1 MQQSNQKNDLKWFNA
16 IRYNTGSR
24 WETVRAPMLRR
35 WNIQRVPSNK
45 MAKAKEESYA
55 MPNPPKM
62 PLKIQLTPEENAY
75 MPNAEKFTAHTFEA
89 GGHTLPYHLFVP
101 EGTDHPLPLVVF
113 MHDMGSVSDQID
125 RTLRQGIGALV
136 WADQKEQEKRPCY
149 VLAPQYPEQSAFD
162 DYTVGWAA
170 EATIALIQNVC
181 ETCNIDTRRI
191 YGTGQSM
198 GTMML
203 CELLLRHPGFFAGCF
218 LTAGQWDPARMG
230 AVKDEHVW
238 IMVSEHDGRAFPI
251 MGACMQAVEAA
262 GGKVARGHI
271 DAKADEQAKAAF
283 CAEVLRQNAN
293 IQFTW
298 LDGDSV
304 LLPDAPDFPAVHH
317 MYTWKW
323 AYLFEPIRAW
333 LFDQRKAK

>member
-1 MQQSNQKNDLKWFNA
+1 MSH
-16 IRYNTGSR
+16 
-24 WETVRAPMLRR
+24 
-35 WNIQRVPSNK
+35 
-45 MAKAKEESYA
+45 
-55 MPNPPKM
+55 PPKM
-62 PLKIQLTPEENAY
+62 PSIPLTPHEAAY
-75 MPNAEKFTAHTFEA
+75 MPNAERFEAFTFETE
-89 GGHTLPYHLFVP
+89 GHVLSYNLFIP
-101 EGTDHPLPLVVF
+101 EQTDEPLPLVVF
-113 MHDMGSVSDQID
+113 MHDMGSISDQID

-149 VLAPQYPEQSAFD
+149 VLAPQYSEKSAFD

-170 EATIALIQNVC
+170 EATIALIQSVC
-181 ETCNIDTRRI
+181 KAYNIDTRRI

-218 LTAGQWDPARMG
+218 LTAGQWDPKRMG
-230 AVKDEHVW
+230 GIKGEHVW
-238 IMVSEHDGRAFPI
+238 IMVSENDGRAFPI
-251 MGACMQAVEAA
+251 MGECIQAVENE
-262 GGKVARGHI
+262 GGRVARGHV
-271 DAKADEQAKAAF
+271 DAKADEEEKAKF
-283 CAEVLRQNAN
+283 CHGILEQHAD

-304 LLPDAPDFPAVHH
+304 LLPDTPDFAAVQH

-333 LFDQRKAK
+333 LFEQKKESR